1 MYNCLLTMV
10 EDEMTRP
17 AENTD
22 ALKSWISLLRASSAI
37 KKDVDTMLRSAFDV
51 SISRF
56 DVLSALERGN
66 RNGLRAGELSR
77 QLFVSDGNTTQ
88 VMSKLINEG
97 YVLKRTDKN
106 DARAVLYSLS
116 DEGKRLFD
124 DMASVH
130 SDWIQS
136 IFGELTP
143 AEMTIL
149 KSTLDRLKPKN
160 IDKGR

>member
-1 MYNCLLTMV
+1 MD
-10 EDEMTRP
+10 EDEMIGP
-17 AENTD
+17 AENAD
-22 ALKSWISLLRASSAI
+22 ALKSWLSLLRASSAI
-37 KKDVDTMLRSAFDV
+37 KKDVDTKLRSTFDV

>member
-1 MYNCLLTMV
+1 MV
-10 EDEMTRP
+10 RP
-17 AENTD
+17 KENAD
-22 ALKSWISLLRASSAI
+22 ALKSWLSLLRASNAI
-37 KKDVDTMLRSAFDV
+37 KKDIDTQLRSTFDV

-97 YVLKRTDKN
+97 YVLRRTDKN

-116 DEGKRLFD
+116 DEGKQLFD
-124 DMASVH
+124 DMANLH
-130 SDWIQS
+130 GEWIQS
-136 IFGELTP
+136 IFEELTRE
-143 AEMTIL
+143 EMLAL
-149 KSTLDRLKPKN
+149 KNTLDRLNPKN
-160 IDKGR
+160 IDKGKE

>member
-1 MYNCLLTMV
+1 MV